1 MITRFSDRDIVDWR
15 SYERV
20 RLTGRFNMFDP
31 RAREM
36 TGMTRE
42 RYIFI
47 LEQYSN
53 IQDQIAESKIAAN
66 IDNMY
71 E

>member
-31 RAREM
+31 HAREM
-36 TGMTRE
+36 TGMTKE

-66 IDNMY
+66 INNMY

>member
-1 MITRFSDRDIVDWR
+1 MNTRFSDRDIVDWR

-20 RLTGRFNMFDP
+20 RLSGRFNMFDP
-31 RAREM
+31 RACEM
-36 TGMTRE
+36 TGMTKE

-66 IDNMY
+66 INNMY

>member
-1 MITRFSDRDIVDWR
+1 MNNRFSDRDIVDWR
-15 SYERV
+15 NYERI
-20 RLTGRFNMFDP
+20 RLTGKFNMFDP
-31 RAREM
+31 RAREIV
-36 TGMTRE
+36 GLSKE

-47 LEQYSN
+47 LEHYSN

-66 IDNMY
+66 INNMY

>member
-31 RAREM
+31 NAREM
-36 TGMTRE
+36 TGMTKE